1 MGAVREQQLRSRSF
15 KNPAVV
21 LNLFSSTSSSTKIP
35 AGVGSS
41 TDEPRRS
48 YPLSIRY
55 GLVVR
60 IPGSHPGGP
69 GSIPGNGIIFSC
81 RKRGKRIRRGWD
93 SNPRGQSPL
102 D

>member
-1 MGAVREQQLRSRSF
+1 MRPQLAS
-15 KNPAVV
+15 
-21 LNLFSSTSSSTKIP
+21 LSS
-35 AGVGSS
+35 V
-41 TDEPRRS
+41 
-48 YPLSIRY
+48 RY

-69 GSIPGNGIIFSC
+69 GSIPGNGNPSLNLTVDSLSAKSISSVDSFVTPSIKKVEQKC
-81 RKRGKRIRRGWD
+81 RRGWD

>member
-1 MGAVREQQLRSRSF
+1 MPSFTPPSQKGSLLMLVRENER
-15 KNPAVV
+15 KTHMV
-21 LNLFSSTSSSTKIP
+21 
-35 AGVGSS
+35 
-41 TDEPRRS
+41 
-48 YPLSIRY
+48 RY

-69 GSIPGNGIIFSC
+69 GSIPGNGNPILPIAD
-81 RKRGKRIRRGWD
+81 KKLRRGWD